1 MTHSGDDIN
10 QKQWEDFNKELDLL
24 EADNNL
30 DFINEDPMTKIVTPP
45 LESNDEMMRERISFL
60 LGGAGSKR
68 GSRPGNGAPLTS
80 PPLKIIE
87 FGGAYGNFCR
97 LYTEQVPNAEFTIVD
112 NSSMLKFTKVFL
124 EKYGIKA
131 TFIDSRDVFSL
142 EEKFDMMVA
151 FSSLSETDPKFT
163 KKVFNKFLP
172 NCDSVYVGEPA
183 NILQDWTQEF
193 EKYFEYGV
201 RLETARQRSHFLLY
215 AYNKI
220 PIVFAHEKRVF
231 AHDVQMHL
239 LNDKNPIYY
248 NSRLP
253 L

>member
-87 FGGAYGNFCR
+87 FG
-97 LYTEQVPNAEFTIVD
+97 
-112 NSSMLKFTKVFL
+112 
-124 EKYGIKA
+124 
-131 TFIDSRDVFSL
+131 
-142 EEKFDMMVA
+142 
-151 FSSLSETDPKFT
+151 
-163 KKVFNKFLP
+163 
-172 NCDSVYVGEPA
+172 
-183 NILQDWTQEF
+183 
-193 EKYFEYGV
+193 
-201 RLETARQRSHFLLY
+201 
-215 AYNKI
+215 
-220 PIVFAHEKRVF
+220 
-231 AHDVQMHL
+231 
-239 LNDKNPIYY
+239 
-248 NSRLP
+248 
-253 L
+253 